1 MAKISTTISLQDN
14 VSSVLNKI
22 NRNLDK
28 SIESFSGLGAAVEM
42 FESTTAGLSVSSGIT
57 RAIGDCNKLNRNLEQ
72 ARATADRITLGDVIP
87 QRVQNFFKSDLQKS
101 FTDID
106 LGDFG
111 GEMEKSSS
119 IIDRF
124 RNKFSG
130 ASNTVSAGSNAMIQA
145 AKRIALTYASIE
157 GVRALVN
164 ITDDLQNSQ
173 NRLSVITGNTS
184 NAIKAQQAILNSAN
198 DSYSDYGDTVDQVAK
213 LMMNAP
219 NQFKTVGDATKF
231 TNTFQKL
238 GKLGGA
244 SVYESSQAMYQLTQS
259 MAKGKLDGDELRSV
273 LEGMPLV
280 ANAIAKHFHT
290 DIGTMKQMAAQ
301 GKVTADEV
309 KAAMLEAADS
319 TDQQF
324 DKAYAKSKTFGMVWQ
339 EIKNAALSALRP
351 VQQALI
357 SLWNS
362 RGAKLFAAGIVTAF
376 VTVANIL
383 SMVINT
389 IASIGNAIADN
400 WSTIQPILIIL
411 GGALLMYAAY
421 QGICLAATVAATA
434 AYVIY
439 MGVVGAIT
447 IATHI
452 WAAAQ
457 AIVNG
462 TLMACP
468 ITWII
473 MLIVAI
479 IAIIIGLII
488 AIGKVADSSQNA
500 VGIVVGALNVGK
512 AFIINIFH
520 AVLDIALNVV
530 NVLGRKWTMFANFF
544 GNILRDPCA
553 TIIQTLSGMAQQ
565 ALSILSG
572 IASAIDGIFGSNLSK
587 VVGSWSKNVKN
598 AGNKLS
604 AKFGNGNYRGQEW
617 KDVRADDFFKRSDY
631 STSYKSGYTAG
642 KNFSNKVVAGLRH
655 FTTLKNGKPDPYK
668 INNQMRGSSGSVANP
683 LNRTAGNTGK
693 TAHNT
698 GKISKQLD
706 TTNQELAYL
715 HDIAHRD
722 VVNKYTTASVN
733 VQMNNKNTINN
744 TNDLDDIIDG
754 LVLKVKEAHGLI
766 AEGV

>member
-1 MAKISTTISLQDN
+1 MAKISTTISLVDN
-14 VSSVLNKI
+14 VSRVLNRI
-22 NRNLDK
+22 NNNIGKTINSFNGLNESTKSFINTAEGLKNVNVGDISSHLDK
-28 SIESFSGLGAAVEM
+28 STSAVKRFGNGFNNASGKATSAFGQII
-42 FESTTAGLSVSSGIT
+42 AG
-57 RAIGDCNKLNRNLEQ
+57 
-72 ARATADRITLGDVIP
+72 
-87 QRVQNFFKSDLQKS
+87 
-101 FTDID
+101 
-106 LGDFG
+106 
-111 GEMEKSSS
+111 
-119 IIDRF
+119 
-124 RNKFSG
+124 
-130 ASNTVSAGSNAMIQA
+130 
-145 AKRIALTYASIE
+145 AKRIAAVYLSIE
-157 GVRALVN
+157 TMKAIVGV
-164 ITDDLQNSQ
+164 TDDLQNSQ
-173 NRLSVITGNTS
+173 NRLAVITGNTS

-198 DSYSDYGDTVDQVAK
+198 DSYSDYSDTVDQVAK

-339 EIKNAALSALRP
+339 EIKNAALTALRP

-376 VTVANIL
+376 VTAANVL

-400 WSTIQPILIIL
+400 WSTIQPIIMIL
-411 GGALLMYAAY
+411 GGALMMYAAY

-512 AFIINIFH
+512 AFIFNIFH

-544 GNILRDPCA
+544 GNILRDPCS
-553 TIIQTLSGMAQQ
+553 TIIQTLSGMAQT

-587 VVGSWSKNVKN
+587 VVGSWSKNVKS

-604 AKFGNGNYRGQEW
+604 AKFGNGNYKGKEW

-655 FTTLKNGKPDPYK
+655 FTTLGNGKVDPYK
-668 INNQMRGSSGSVANP
+668 IKNQMRGSSGSVANP

>member
-1 MAKISTTISLQDN
+1 MAKISTTISLVDN
-14 VSSVLNKI
+14 VSRVLNRI
-22 NRNLDK
+22 NNNIGKTINSFNGLNESTKSFINTAEGLKNVNVGDISSHLDK
-28 SIESFSGLGAAVEM
+28 STSAVKRFGNGFNNASGKATSAFGQII
-42 FESTTAGLSVSSGIT
+42 AG
-57 RAIGDCNKLNRNLEQ
+57 
-72 ARATADRITLGDVIP
+72 
-87 QRVQNFFKSDLQKS
+87 
-101 FTDID
+101 
-106 LGDFG
+106 
-111 GEMEKSSS
+111 
-119 IIDRF
+119 
-124 RNKFSG
+124 
-130 ASNTVSAGSNAMIQA
+130 
-145 AKRIALTYASIE
+145 AKRIAAVYLSIE
-157 GVRALVN
+157 TMKAIVGV
-164 ITDDLQNSQ
+164 TDDLQNSQ
-173 NRLSVITGNTS
+173 NRLAVITGNTS

-198 DSYSDYGDTVDQVAK
+198 DSYSDYSDTVDQVAN

-339 EIKNAALSALRP
+339 EIKNAALTALRP

-362 RGAKLFAAGIVTAF
+362 RGAKLFAAGIVTSF
-376 VTVANIL
+376 VTAANVL

-400 WSTIQPILIIL
+400 WSTIQPIIMIL
-411 GGALLMYAAY
+411 GGALMMYAAY

-512 AFIINIFH
+512 AFIFNIFH
-520 AVLDIALNVV
+520 AVLDIALNAV

-544 GNILRDPCA
+544 GNILRDPCS
-553 TIIQTLSGMAQQ
+553 TIIQTLSGMAQT

-587 VVGSWSKNVKN
+587 VVGSWSKNVKS

-604 AKFGNGNYRGQEW
+604 AKFGNGNYKGKEW

-642 KNFSNKVVAGLRH
+642 KNFSNKVVAGLKH
-655 FTTLKNGKPDPYK
+655 FTTLKNGKVDPYK
-668 INNQMRGSSGSVANP
+668 IKNQMEGSSGSVANP
-683 LNRTAGNTGK
+683 LNKTAGNTGK

>member
-1 MAKISTTISLQDN
+1 MAKILTTISLQDN
-14 VSSVLNKI
+14 VSSVLNRI
-22 NRNLDK
+22 NNNLNKTINSFNGLNESTKSFINTAEGLKNVNVGDISSQLDK
-28 SIESFSGLGAAVEM
+28 STSAVKRFGNGFNNASGKA
-42 FESTTAGLSVSSGIT
+42 TTA
-57 RAIGDCNKLNRNLEQ
+57 
-72 ARATADRITLGDVIP
+72 
-87 QRVQNFFKSDLQKS
+87 
-101 FTDID
+101 
-106 LGDFG
+106 FG
-111 GEMEKSSS
+111 Q
-119 IIDRF
+119 II
-124 RNKFSG
+124 
-130 ASNTVSAGSNAMIQA
+130 AG
-145 AKRIALTYASIE
+145 AKRIAAVYLSIE
-157 GVRALVN
+157 TMKAIVGV
-164 ITDDLQNSQ
+164 TDDLQNSQ
-173 NRLSVITGNTS
+173 NRLAVITGNTS

-290 DIGTMKQMAAQ
+290 DIGTMKQMASQ

-319 TDQQF
+319 TDKQF

-339 EIKNAALSALRP
+339 EIQNAALAALRP
-351 VQQALI
+351 VQEALI
-357 SLWNS
+357 SLYNS

-376 VTVANIL
+376 TTAANIL

-400 WSTIQPILIIL
+400 WDRLQPIIMLL

-421 QGICLAATVAATA
+421 QGICLAATVAAIGA
-434 AYVIY
+434 DLIY

-512 AFIINIFH
+512 AFIFNIFH

-544 GNILRDPCA
+544 GNILRDPCS

>member
-22 NRNLDK
+22 NRNLNK
-28 SIESFSGLGAAVEM
+28 SIDSFSGLGSAIEM
-42 FESTTAGLSVSSGIT
+42 FEGTAVGLSATSGIT
-57 RAIGDCNKLNRNLEQ
+57 RVTGECSKLNRSLEQ
-72 ARATADRITLGDVIP
+72 ARSTAGRITLGDVIP
-87 QRVQNFFKSDLQKS
+87 QRMQNFFNGGLQKS

-124 RNKFSG
+124 KNKFSG
-130 ASNTVSAGSNAMIQA
+130 ASNTVSAGSNAIIQA
-145 AKRIALTYASIE
+145 AKGIAVTYASIE

-280 ANAIAKHFHT
+280 ANAIAKHFGT

-339 EIKNAALSALRP
+339 EIKNAALAALRP
-351 VQQALI
+351 VQESLI
-357 SLWNS
+357 RLWNS

-389 IASIGNAIADN
+389 IANVGNVIADN
-400 WSTIQPILIIL
+400 WGMIQPILMVL

-421 QGICLAATVAATA
+421 QGICLAATVTATA
-434 AYVIY
+434 AYLIY

-479 IAIIIGLII
+479 ITIIIALII
-488 AIGKVADSSQNA
+488 AIGKAVDSSQNA

-512 AFIINIFH
+512 AIIINIFH
-520 AVLDIALNVV
+520 AILDIALTVINF
-530 NVLGRKWTMFANFF
+530 LGRKWTTFANFF
-544 GNILRDPCA
+544 GNILRDPCG
-553 TIIQTLSGMAQQ
+553 TIIQTLSSMAQT
-565 ALSILSG
+565 ALSILGG

-587 VVGSWSKNVKN
+587 TVGSWSKNVKN
-598 AGNKLS
+598 AGNKL
-604 AKFGNGNYRGQEW
+604 ADKYGNGKYKGTEW
-617 KDVRADDFFKRSDY
+617 KDVKADDFFKRSDY
-631 STSYKSGYTAG
+631 STSYKAGYTAG
-642 KNFSNKVVAGLRH
+642 KNFSNKAVSALRNLTS
-655 FTTLKNGKPDPYK
+655 FKNGKVDPYK
-668 INNQMRGSSGSVANP
+668 INNQMKGSTGSVANP

>member
-1 MAKISTTISLQDN
+1 MAKISTTISLEDN
-14 VSSVLNKI
+14 VSKVLNRINKNLGKI
-22 NRNLDK
+22 IDSFKGLDASAK
-28 SIESFSGLGAAVEM
+28 SFSSTA
-42 FESTTAGLSVSSGIT
+42 ESLNDIN
-57 RAIGDCNKLNRNLEQ
+57 IGDIASKLGSGSSAVRNFGNSFNN
-72 ARATADRITLGDVIP
+72 ASGTAA
-87 QRVQNFFKSDLQKS
+87 N
-101 FTDID
+101 
-106 LGDFG
+106 
-111 GEMEKSSS
+111 
-119 IIDRF
+119 
-124 RNKFSG
+124 
-130 ASNTVSAGSNAMIQA
+130 AGSQIIGI
-145 AKRIALTYASIE
+145 AKRIGAAYLSLE
-157 GVRALVN
+157 GVKALVS

-173 NRLSVITGNTS
+173 NRLSVITGNTA
-184 NAIKAQQAILNSAN
+184 NAIKAQQAILDSAN
-198 DSYSDYGDTVDQVAK
+198 NSYSDYGDTVDQVAK

-280 ANAIAKHFHT
+280 ANAIAKHFGT

-351 VQQALI
+351 VQEALI

-400 WSTIQPILIIL
+400 WSTIQPILMVL

-421 QGICLAATVAATA
+421 QGICLAATVAATG
-434 AYVIY
+434 AYLIY
-439 MGVVGAIT
+439 MGVVVAIT

-512 AFIINIFH
+512 AFIFNIFH

-553 TIIQTLSGMAQQ
+553 TIIQTLSGMAQT

-587 VVGSWSKNVKN
+587 VVGSWSKNVKS

-604 AKFGNGNYRGQEW
+604 AKFGNGNYKGKEW
-617 KDVRADDFFKRSDY
+617 KDVRADDFFKRSEY

-642 KNFSNKVVAGLRH
+642 KNFSNKVVAGLKH
-655 FTTLKNGKPDPYK
+655 FTTLKNGKVDPYK

>member
-1 MAKISTTISLQDN
+1 
-14 VSSVLNKI
+14 
-22 NRNLDK
+22 
-28 SIESFSGLGAAVEM
+28 
-42 FESTTAGLSVSSGIT
+42 
-57 RAIGDCNKLNRNLEQ
+57 
-72 ARATADRITLGDVIP
+72 
-87 QRVQNFFKSDLQKS
+87 
-101 FTDID
+101 
-106 LGDFG
+106 
-111 GEMEKSSS
+111 
-119 IIDRF
+119 
-124 RNKFSG
+124 
-130 ASNTVSAGSNAMIQA
+130 
-145 AKRIALTYASIE
+145 
-157 GVRALVN
+157 
-164 ITDDLQNSQ
+164 
-173 NRLSVITGNTS
+173 
-184 NAIKAQQAILNSAN
+184 
-198 DSYSDYGDTVDQVAK
+198 
-213 LMMNAP
+213 
-219 NQFKTVGDATKF
+219 
-231 TNTFQKL
+231 
-238 GKLGGA
+238 
-244 SVYESSQAMYQLTQS
+244 

-290 DIGTMKQMAAQ
+290 DIGTMKQMASQ

-319 TDQQF
+319 TDKRF
-324 DKAYAKSKTFGMVWQ
+324 DKAYAKAKTFGMVWQ
-339 EIKNAALSALRP
+339 EIQNAALSALRP
-351 VQQALI
+351 VQEALI
-357 SLWNS
+357 RLWNS
-362 RGAKLFAAGIVTAF
+362 KGAKLFAAGIATAF
-376 VTVANIL
+376 ATASNIL

-389 IASIGNAIADN
+389 ITNVGNAIADN
-400 WSTIQPILIIL
+400 WDRLQPIIMLL

-421 QGICLAATVAATA
+421 QGICLAATVAATG
-434 AYVIY
+434 AYLIY

-512 AFIINIFH
+512 AIIFNIFH

-544 GNILRDPCA
+544 GNILRDPCS
-553 TIIQTLSGMAQQ
+553 TIIQTLSGMAQT

-587 VVGSWSKNVKN
+587 VVGSWSKKVKN

-631 STSYKSGYTAG
+631 STSYKSGYSAG
-642 KNFSNKVVAGLRH
+642 KNFSDKVAAGLKR
-655 FTTLKNGKPDPYK
+655 FTTFKNGKPDPYK
-668 INNQMRGSSGSVANP
+668 INNQMKGSSGSVTNP
-683 LNRTAGNTGK
+683 LHKTAGNTGK

-733 VQMNNKNTINN
+733 VEMNNKNTINN

>member
-1 MAKISTTISLQDN
+1 
-14 VSSVLNKI
+14 
-22 NRNLDK
+22 
-28 SIESFSGLGAAVEM
+28 
-42 FESTTAGLSVSSGIT
+42 
-57 RAIGDCNKLNRNLEQ
+57 
-72 ARATADRITLGDVIP
+72 
-87 QRVQNFFKSDLQKS
+87 
-101 FTDID
+101 
-106 LGDFG
+106 
-111 GEMEKSSS
+111 
-119 IIDRF
+119 
-124 RNKFSG
+124 
-130 ASNTVSAGSNAMIQA
+130 
-145 AKRIALTYASIE
+145 
-157 GVRALVN
+157 
-164 ITDDLQNSQ
+164 
-173 NRLSVITGNTS
+173 
-184 NAIKAQQAILNSAN
+184 
-198 DSYSDYGDTVDQVAK
+198 
-213 LMMNAP
+213 
-219 NQFKTVGDATKF
+219 
-231 TNTFQKL
+231 
-238 GKLGGA
+238 
-244 SVYESSQAMYQLTQS
+244 
-259 MAKGKLDGDELRSV
+259 
-273 LEGMPLV
+273 
-280 ANAIAKHFHT
+280 
-290 DIGTMKQMAAQ
+290 MKQMAAQ

-319 TDQQF
+319 TDKQF

-351 VQQALI
+351 VQESLI

-376 VTVANIL
+376 VTASNIL

-400 WSTIQPILIIL
+400 WSTIQPILMVL

-421 QGICLAATVAATA
+421 QGICLAATVAATG
-434 AYVIY
+434 AYLIY

-500 VGIVVGALNVGK
+500 VGIIVGALNVGK
-512 AFIINIFH
+512 AFIFNIFH

-544 GNILRDPCA
+544 GNILRDPCS

-587 VVGSWSKNVKN
+587 VVGSWSKKVKN

-604 AKFGNGNYRGQEW
+604 AKFGNGNYKGQEW

-631 STSYKSGYTAG
+631 STSYKSGYSAG
-642 KNFSNKVVAGLRH
+642 KNFSDKAVSSLKR
-655 FTTLKNGKPDPYK
+655 FTTFKNGKVDPYK
-668 INNQMRGSSGSVANP
+668 INNQMKGSSGSVTNP
-683 LNRTAGNTGK
+683 LHKTAGNTGK

>member
-1 MAKISTTISLQDN
+1 MAKISTTISLEDN

-22 NRNLDK
+22 NRNLNK
-28 SIESFSGLGAAVEM
+28 SIDSFSGLGAAVEM
-42 FESTTAGLSVSSGIT
+42 FESTAGGLSASSGIT
-57 RAIGDCNKLNRNLEQ
+57 RVTGECSKLNRSLEQ
-72 ARATADRITLGDVIP
+72 ARNTADRITLGDVIP
-87 QRVQNFFKSDLQKS
+87 QRVQDFFKSDLQKS

-111 GEMEKSSS
+111 GEMEKSCS

-124 RNKFSG
+124 KNKFSG
-130 ASNTVSAGSNAMIQA
+130 ASNTVSSGSNMMIQA
-145 AKRIALTYASIE
+145 AKRIAVTYASIE
-157 GVRALVN
+157 GVRTLVN
-164 ITDDLQNSQ
+164 VTDDLQNSQ
-173 NRLSVITGNTS
+173 NRLAVITGNTT
-184 NAIKAQQAILNSAN
+184 NAIKAQQAIFDSAN

-280 ANAIAKHFHT
+280 ANAIAKHFNT
-290 DIGTMKQMAAQ
+290 DIGTMKQMASQ

-319 TDQQF
+319 TDKQF
-324 DKAYAKSKTFGMVWQ
+324 DKAYSKAKTFGMVWQ
-339 EIKNAALSALRP
+339 EIKNAALAALRP
-351 VQQALI
+351 VQESLI

-376 VTVANIL
+376 VTVANVL

-389 IASIGNAIADN
+389 IANVGNAIADN
-400 WSTIQPILIIL
+400 WGMIQPILMIL

-421 QGICLAATVAATA
+421 QGICLGATLATTA
-434 AYVIY
+434 AYLIY

-479 IAIIIGLII
+479 IAIIIALII
-488 AIGKVADSSQNA
+488 AIGKAVDSSQSA

-512 AFIINIFH
+512 AIIINIFH
-520 AVLDIALNVV
+520 AILDIALTVINF
-530 NVLGRKWTMFANFF
+530 LGRKWTTFANFF
-544 GNILRDPCA
+544 GNILRDPCG
-553 TIIQTLSGMAQQ
+553 TIIQTLSSMAQT

-587 VVGSWSKNVKN
+587 VVGGWSKNVKN
-598 AGNKLS
+598 AGNKL
-604 AKFGNGNYRGQEW
+604 ADKYGNGKYKGTEW
-617 KDVRADDFFKRSDY
+617 KDVKADNFFKREDY
-631 STSYKSGYTAG
+631 STSYKAGYTAG
-642 KNFSNKVVAGLRH
+642 KNFSNKAVSTLRNLTS
-655 FTTLKNGKPDPYK
+655 FKNGKVDPYK
-668 INNQMRGSSGSVANP
+668 IKNQMQGSGSNVTNP
-683 LNRTAGNTGK
+683 LNKTAGNTGK

-698 GKISKQLD
+698 GKISNQLA

>member
-1 MAKISTTISLQDN
+1 MAKISTTISLEDN
-14 VSSVLNKI
+14 VSKVLNRINKNLGKI
-22 NRNLDK
+22 IDSFKGLDASAK
-28 SIESFSGLGAAVEM
+28 SFSSTA
-42 FESTTAGLSVSSGIT
+42 ESLNDIN
-57 RAIGDCNKLNRNLEQ
+57 IGDIASKLGSGSSAVRNFGNSFNN
-72 ARATADRITLGDVIP
+72 ASGTAA
-87 QRVQNFFKSDLQKS
+87 N
-101 FTDID
+101 
-106 LGDFG
+106 
-111 GEMEKSSS
+111 
-119 IIDRF
+119 
-124 RNKFSG
+124 
-130 ASNTVSAGSNAMIQA
+130 AGSQIIGV
-145 AKRIALTYASIE
+145 AKRIGAAYLSLE
-157 GVRALVN
+157 GVKALVS

-173 NRLSVITGNTS
+173 NRLSVITGNTA
-184 NAIKAQQAILNSAN
+184 NAIKAQQAILDSAN
-198 DSYSDYGDTVDQVAK
+198 NSYSDYGDTVDQVAK

-280 ANAIAKHFHT
+280 ANAIAKHFGT

-351 VQQALI
+351 VQEALI

-400 WSTIQPILIIL
+400 WSTIQPILMVL

-512 AFIINIFH
+512 AFIFNIFH

-553 TIIQTLSGMAQQ
+553 TIIQTLSGMAQT

-587 VVGSWSKNVKN
+587 VVGSWSKNVKS

-604 AKFGNGNYRGQEW
+604 AKFGNGNYKGKEW
-617 KDVRADDFFKRSDY
+617 KDVRADDFFKRSEY

-642 KNFSNKVVAGLRH
+642 KNFSNKVVAGLKH
-655 FTTLKNGKPDPYK
+655 FTTLKNGKVDPYK

>member
-1 MAKISTTISLQDN
+1 MAKISTTISLVDN
-14 VSSVLNKI
+14 VSRVLNRI
-22 NRNLDK
+22 NNNIGKTINSFNGLDESTKSFINTAEGLKNVNVGDISSHLDK
-28 SIESFSGLGAAVEM
+28 STSAVKRFGNGFNNASGKATSAFGQII
-42 FESTTAGLSVSSGIT
+42 AG
-57 RAIGDCNKLNRNLEQ
+57 
-72 ARATADRITLGDVIP
+72 
-87 QRVQNFFKSDLQKS
+87 
-101 FTDID
+101 
-106 LGDFG
+106 
-111 GEMEKSSS
+111 
-119 IIDRF
+119 
-124 RNKFSG
+124 
-130 ASNTVSAGSNAMIQA
+130 
-145 AKRIALTYASIE
+145 AKRIAAVYLSIE
-157 GVRALVN
+157 TMKAIVGV
-164 ITDDLQNSQ
+164 TDDLQNSQ
-173 NRLSVITGNTS
+173 NRLAVITGNTS

-198 DSYSDYGDTVDQVAK
+198 DSYSDYSDTVDQVAK

-339 EIKNAALSALRP
+339 EIKNAALTALRP

-376 VTVANIL
+376 VTAANVL

-400 WSTIQPILIIL
+400 WSTIQPIIMIL
-411 GGALLMYAAY
+411 GGALMMYAAY

-512 AFIINIFH
+512 AFIFNIFH

-544 GNILRDPCA
+544 GNILRDPCS
-553 TIIQTLSGMAQQ
+553 TIIQTLSGMAQT

-587 VVGSWSKNVKN
+587 VVGSWSKNVKS

-604 AKFGNGNYRGQEW
+604 AKFGNGNYKGKEW

-655 FTTLKNGKPDPYK
+655 FTTLGNGKVDPYK
-668 INNQMRGSSGSVANP
+668 IKNQMRGSSGSVANP

>member
-1 MAKISTTISLQDN
+1 MAKISTTISLEDN
-14 VSSVLNKI
+14 VSRVLNRI
-22 NRNLDK
+22 NNNLGKTINSFNGLNESTKSFINTAEGLKSVNVGDISSQLDK
-28 SIESFSGLGAAVEM
+28 STSAVKRFGNGFNNASGKATNAFGQII
-42 FESTTAGLSVSSGIT
+42 AG
-57 RAIGDCNKLNRNLEQ
+57 
-72 ARATADRITLGDVIP
+72 
-87 QRVQNFFKSDLQKS
+87 
-101 FTDID
+101 
-106 LGDFG
+106 
-111 GEMEKSSS
+111 
-119 IIDRF
+119 
-124 RNKFSG
+124 
-130 ASNTVSAGSNAMIQA
+130 
-145 AKRIALTYASIE
+145 AKRIAAVYLSIE
-157 GVRALVN
+157 TMKAIVSV
-164 ITDDLQNSQ
+164 TDDLQNSQ

-184 NAIKAQQAILNSAN
+184 NAIKAQQAILASAN

-280 ANAIAKHFHT
+280 ANAIAKHFNT

-319 TDQQF
+319 TDQRF
-324 DKAYAKSKTFGMVWQ
+324 DKAYAKAKTFGMVWQ
-339 EIKNAALSALRP
+339 EIQNAALSALRP
-351 VQQALI
+351 VQEALI

-362 RGAKLFAAGIVTAF
+362 RGAKLVAAGIVTAF

-400 WSTIQPILIIL
+400 WSTIQPILMVL

-421 QGICLAATVAATA
+421 QGICLAATVAAIGA
-434 AYVIY
+434 DLIY

-447 IATHI
+447 IATQI

-512 AFIINIFH
+512 AFIFNIFH

-544 GNILRDPCA
+544 GNILRDPCS
-553 TIIQTLSGMAQQ
+553 TIIQTLSGMAQT

-604 AKFGNGNYRGQEW
+604 AKFGNGNYKGKEW

-631 STSYKSGYTAG
+631 STSYKSGYKAG
-642 KNFSNKVVAGLRH
+642 KNFSDKVVSGLKH
-655 FTTLKNGKPDPYK
+655 FTTLKNGKVDPYK
-668 INNQMRGSSGSVANP
+668 INNQMQGSSGSVANP
-683 LNRTAGNTGK
+683 LNKTAGNTGK

>member
-1 MAKISTTISLQDN
+1 MAKISTTISLEDN
-14 VSSVLNKI
+14 VSRVLNRI
-22 NRNLDK
+22 NKNLGKATEAFNGLDASAKSFVGTVEGLNDVNVGDIASQLDK
-28 SIESFSGLGAAVEM
+28 STSAVKNFGNSFNNASGTAA
-42 FESTTAGLSVSSGIT
+42 
-57 RAIGDCNKLNRNLEQ
+57 
-72 ARATADRITLGDVIP
+72 
-87 QRVQNFFKSDLQKS
+87 
-101 FTDID
+101 
-106 LGDFG
+106 
-111 GEMEKSSS
+111 
-119 IIDRF
+119 
-124 RNKFSG
+124 
-130 ASNTVSAGSNAMIQA
+130 SAGGQIIAV
-145 AKRIALTYASIE
+145 AKRIGAAYLSFE
-157 GVRALVN
+157 GVKALVSV
-164 ITDDLQNSQ
+164 TDDLQNSQ
-173 NRLSVITGNTS
+173 NRLPVITGNTS

-376 VTVANIL
+376 VTAANIL

-400 WSTIQPILIIL
+400 WSTIQPILMVL

-421 QGICLAATVAATA
+421 QGICLAATVTATA
-434 AYVIY
+434 AYLIY

-553 TIIQTLSGMAQQ
+553 TIIQTLSGMAQT

-604 AKFGNGNYRGQEW
+604 AKFGNGNYKGKEW
-617 KDVRADDFFKRSDY
+617 KDVRADDFFKRADY

-642 KNFSNKVVAGLRH
+642 KNFSDKVVSGLKH
-655 FTTLKNGKPDPYK
+655 FTTLKNGKVDPYK
-668 INNQMRGSSGSVANP
+668 INNQMQGSSGSVANP
-683 LNRTAGNTGK
+683 LNKTAGNTGK

>member
-1 MAKISTTISLQDN
+1 MAKISTTISLEDN
-14 VSSVLNKI
+14 VSRVLNRI
-22 NRNLDK
+22 NNNLGKAIDSFNGLNESTKSFINTAEGLKSVHVGDISSQLDK
-28 SIESFSGLGAAVEM
+28 STSAVKRFGNGFNNASGKATSAFGQII
-42 FESTTAGLSVSSGIT
+42 AG
-57 RAIGDCNKLNRNLEQ
+57 
-72 ARATADRITLGDVIP
+72 
-87 QRVQNFFKSDLQKS
+87 
-101 FTDID
+101 
-106 LGDFG
+106 
-111 GEMEKSSS
+111 
-119 IIDRF
+119 
-124 RNKFSG
+124 
-130 ASNTVSAGSNAMIQA
+130 
-145 AKRIALTYASIE
+145 AKRIAAVYLSIE
-157 GVRALVN
+157 TMKAIVSV
-164 ITDDLQNSQ
+164 TDDLQNSQ
-173 NRLSVITGNTS
+173 NRLAVITGNTS

-280 ANAIAKHFHT
+280 ANAIAKHFNT
-290 DIGTMKQMAAQ
+290 DVGTMKQMAAQ

-319 TDQQF
+319 TDKQF
-324 DKAYAKSKTFGMVWQ
+324 DKAYAKAKTFGMVWQ
-339 EIKNAALSALRP
+339 EIQNAALSALRP
-351 VQQALI
+351 VQEALI
-357 SLWNS
+357 RLWNS

-376 VTVANIL
+376 ATAANVL

-400 WSTIQPILIIL
+400 WSTIQPILMVL

-512 AFIINIFH
+512 AFIFNIFH

-553 TIIQTLSGMAQQ
+553 TIIQTLSGMAQT

-604 AKFGNGNYRGQEW
+604 AKFGNGKYNGQEW

>member
-1 MAKISTTISLQDN
+1 MAKISTTISLEDN
-14 VSSVLNKI
+14 VSRVLNRI
-22 NRNLDK
+22 NNNLGKTINSFNGLNESTKSFINTAEGLKNVNVGDISSQLDK
-28 SIESFSGLGAAVEM
+28 STSAVKRFGNGFNNASGKA
-42 FESTTAGLSVSSGIT
+42 TTA
-57 RAIGDCNKLNRNLEQ
+57 
-72 ARATADRITLGDVIP
+72 
-87 QRVQNFFKSDLQKS
+87 
-101 FTDID
+101 
-106 LGDFG
+106 FG
-111 GEMEKSSS
+111 Q
-119 IIDRF
+119 II
-124 RNKFSG
+124 
-130 ASNTVSAGSNAMIQA
+130 AG
-145 AKRIALTYASIE
+145 AKRIAAVYLSIE
-157 GVRALVN
+157 TMKAIVGV
-164 ITDDLQNSQ
+164 TDDLQNSQ
-173 NRLSVITGNTS
+173 NRLAVITGNTS

-280 ANAIAKHFHT
+280 ANAIAKHFNT
-290 DIGTMKQMAAQ
+290 DIGTMKQMASQ

-324 DKAYAKSKTFGMVWQ
+324 DKAYSKAKTFGMVWQ
-339 EIKNAALSALRP
+339 EIQNAALSALRP
-351 VQQALI
+351 VQESLI

-362 RGAKLFAAGIVTAF
+362 RGAKLFAAGIATAF
-376 VTVANIL
+376 ATASNIL

-400 WSTIQPILIIL
+400 WDRLQPIIMLL

-512 AFIINIFH
+512 AFIFNIFH

-544 GNILRDPCA
+544 GNILRDPCS

-587 VVGSWSKNVKN
+587 VVGSWSKNVKS

-604 AKFGNGNYRGQEW
+604 AKFGNGNYKGKEW

-642 KNFSNKVVAGLRH
+642 KNFSDKVVSGLKH
-655 FTTLKNGKPDPYK
+655 FTTLKNGKVDPYK
-668 INNQMRGSSGSVANP
+668 INNQMKGSSGSVANP
-683 LNRTAGNTGK
+683 LNKTAGNTGK